1 MNYLTSNN
9 LENNISNQ
17 ANQNN
22 MSLPLSKSQL
32 PQVQPNVI
40 NNTRLEEK
48 IIEVYQDNF
57 IKEIKRIGK
66 YLKQYPYIG
75 MDTEFPG
82 IVYPCISN
90 APDFY
95 YQYIKLNVDKLKLIQ
110 LGITLTNGKG
120 EQPPTPLPG
129 SSI

>member
-57 IKEIKRIGK
+57 IKEIKRI
-66 YLKQYPYIG
+66 
-75 MDTEFPG
+75 E
-82 IVYPCISN
+82 
-90 APDFY
+90 
-95 YQYIKLNVDKLKLIQ
+95 
-110 LGITLTNGKG
+110 
-120 EQPPTPLPG
+120 
-129 SSI
+129 SI